1 MKKLF
6 ASAMLAI
13 VGLTANAQLTGS
25 GYYRV
30 YNYGSKNYVWVCDNT
45 GSINYVAGSADV
57 GAMQLWPD
65 LERAVSAPASVL
77 YFDSKGN
84 NHWDIRSQST
94 GIYQIIKRSVEIK
107 SKGTSGGLYFYEL
120 SATESG
126 LTVYLTDDGKWSSRV
141 EYTSLGSHG
150 TGSYRRW
157 IVVPID
163 VNTDNYFG
171 IAPTIHI
178 GDKHYAPF
186 YADFPF
192 SFASAGMKAYYVS
205 KVDGDIAVIKE
216 LTSSVIPASTP
227 LLIECSSA
235 NQSDN
240 RLNLLTGSHAKPSDN
255 MLDGVYFC
263 NEFRNTSKDAITAFD
278 AQTMRVWNVNAAGKL
293 VLSDKTDLLHSSWFT
308 SDLNPYLNANQS
320 FLPVAAGTPS
330 ELRLMTEEEY
340 NNREIAVTSLT
351 ISATQISGTVNSAPV
366 QLTVTASPD
375 NATNTSVA
383 WTSTNEA
390 VATVDNQGLV
400 TLNAVGEAVI
410 TATANDGSGVTAT
423 CKVTVTPVLVGKIT
437 LTAES
442 LSLRPGE
449 TSQLV
454 ATTEP
459 ANAANKAVT
468 WTSSNTSVATVS
480 ADGVV
485 TAVAGGT
492 AVITVK
498 AADGS
503 EISVTCSVTVVPYA
517 VYDTNHDDSIDT
529 QDVLAIYEYMQ
540 TANPSD
546 INPLYDVNRDGHVDT
561 QDVLLIYEQMQEL

>member
-1 MKKLF
+1 
-6 ASAMLAI
+6 
-13 VGLTANAQLTGS
+13 
-25 GYYRV
+25 
-30 YNYGSKNYVWVCDNT
+30 
-45 GSINYVAGSADV
+45 
-57 GAMQLWPD
+57 
-65 LERAVSAPASVL
+65 
-77 YFDSKGN
+77 
-84 NHWDIRSQST
+84 
-94 GIYQIIKRSVEIK
+94 
-107 SKGTSGGLYFYEL
+107 
-120 SATESG
+120 
-126 LTVYLTDDGKWSSRV
+126 
-141 EYTSLGSHG
+141 
-150 TGSYRRW
+150 
-157 IVVPID
+157 
-163 VNTDNYFG
+163 
-171 IAPTIHI
+171 
-178 GDKHYAPF
+178 
-186 YADFPF
+186 
-192 SFASAGMKAYYVS
+192 
-205 KVDGDIAVIKE
+205 
-216 LTSSVIPASTP
+216 
-227 LLIECSSA
+227 
-235 NQSDN
+235 
-240 RLNLLTGSHAKPSDN
+240 

-351 ISATQISGTVNSAPV
+351 ISATQITGTVNSAPV

-400 TLNAVGEAVI
+400 TLKAVGEAVI

-454 ATTEP
+454 ATAEP